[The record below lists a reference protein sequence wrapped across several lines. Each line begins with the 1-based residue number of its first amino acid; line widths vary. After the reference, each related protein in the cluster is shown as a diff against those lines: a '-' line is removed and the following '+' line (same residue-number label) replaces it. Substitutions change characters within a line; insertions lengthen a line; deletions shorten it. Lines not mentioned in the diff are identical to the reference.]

1 MHNDCCSSQSLNKY
15 RRCRNSAEYVN
26 VPCISEP
33 EGYTPNRSVLSSS
46 TANDS
51 SSLSPAN
58 DSSSLSSS
66 SSSTTPRRSTTSS
79 STTRSLASITWSE
92 TFEVQWGNMPEEL
105 QLALEKEQRPLPA
118 HRRQMIRILA
128 DEIRKIEANPTRAQC
143 QSICRNI
150 VRQYPKSFADTD
162 TEGSG
167 VKYASL
173 LAQLKSR
180 IEHLNRGNYLAHRR
194 SSRAESST
202 RKRGYTDM
210 YGCTSWQP
218 DIAPGDTR
226 EHLEEE
232 RNRMVE
238 LFLQEGVAGGERGEV
253 NQLMKSTY
261 SLQRHMINATPAPTI
276 GDLKKAWPFLFIPSG
291 MLTHFKLLT
300 EKDARRQ
307 LEQSL
312 AEWGAPLVELLKQK
326 ASNKDVQS
334 ALPGEGVD
342 VASSTVPLLLA
353 HFKEDKEGLLLQ
365 ADAGASAA
373 DVEEALTLPA
383 SPRLILVGD
392 TRHWML
398 SIEGQV
404 VCEGTTFVSGL
415 AVLFASYYNFN
426 LQYQD
431 EAACTLEFIQR
442 RFIDINP
449 ERGTRAKQGKVV
461 SKKTGR
467 EVQKKPHNV
476 NPHVATLLRKLMDYK
491 WEFVN

>member
-1 MHNDCCSSQSLNKY
+1 
-15 RRCRNSAEYVN
+15 
-26 VPCISEP
+26 
-33 EGYTPNRSVLSSS
+33 
-46 TANDS
+46 
-51 SSLSPAN
+51 
-58 DSSSLSSS
+58 
-66 SSSTTPRRSTTSS
+66 
-79 STTRSLASITWSE
+79 
-92 TFEVQWGNMPEEL
+92 
-105 QLALEKEQRPLPA
+105 
-118 HRRQMIRILA
+118 
-128 DEIRKIEANPTRAQC
+128 
-143 QSICRNI
+143 
-150 VRQYPKSFADTD
+150 
-162 TEGSG
+162 
-167 VKYASL
+167 
-173 LAQLKSR
+173 
-180 IEHLNRGNYLAHRR
+180 
-194 SSRAESST
+194 
-202 RKRGYTDM
+202 M

-312 AEWGAPLVELLKQK
+312 AEWGAPLVELLKRK

-491 WEFVN
+491 WDFVN